1 MKLETKYS
9 VGEKVLV
16 MADIKT
22 KTKCPFCNGKNF
34 LLINNEQIYCQNCD
48 DGELVFRSNER
59 VQTIGTIKGLM
70 YDIRTENIDDIDEI
84 SEYEDFVKVDG
95 NITHQVEYYVD
106 VDDNKFYG
114 NGTYRE
120 NQILG
125 KA

>member
-22 KTKCPFCNGKNF
+22 KTKCPFCNGKGF
-34 LLINNEQIYCQNCD
+34 LLTNNEKLYCQNCY
-48 DGELVFRSNER
+48 DGQLIFRSNKR
-59 VQTIGTIKGLM
+59 VQTVGTIKGLM
-70 YDIRTENIDDIDEI
+70 YDIRTENIDDIND
-84 SEYEDFVKVDG
+84 EDFVKIDG
-95 NITHQVEYYVD
+95 DITHQIEYYID

>member
-1 MKLETKYS
+1 MKLETRYS

-22 KTKCPFCNGKNF
+22 RIKCPFCNGKNF

-95 NITHQVEYYVD
+95 NITHQVEYYID